1 MSDLT
6 PEQTEARIKQLSGYL
21 VKEEERVIELQ
32 AQVAALED
40 SIFQYGIEN
49 TKLQLLRD
57 KLEAENTR
65 LNAVLDRLVE
75 ILDVVP
81 DFTSPEFM
89 QRRILEA
96 IKCARNRGEND
107 EQTT

>member
-6 PEQTEARIKQLSGYL
+6 PEQMEARIKQLSGYL

-32 AQVAALED
+32 AQVAALE
-40 SIFQYGIEN
+40 
-49 TKLQLLRD
+49 
-57 KLEAENTR
+57 
-65 LNAVLDRLVE
+65 AVLDKLVE
-75 ILDVVP
+75 ILDVAP

-96 IKCARNRGEND
+96 IEYARSSTSRE
-107 EQTT
+107 E